1 MLLLLDVF
9 HFLFLTS
16 FQLSQALPLLLVT
29 PSPMSMRP
37 ASFWSGPSPWKQVAE
52 RMCGTTSCA
61 DGSCQMEGAWKNVAP
76 MYVFCHAVLACQ
88 TPRWWWP
95 TCSHTPTTVSCWRL
109 STGFQSWPKTMQS
122 SMCHL
127 MWQPIRQVCCTRS
140 VINCQYL
147 IFFQSQPPPPLQV
160 FNPGLNFPTDIIT
173 ILSWLFSLHYRV
185 CHRPTYVSDSW
196 HKYLGLIT
204 KTPDDQIITVFVQ
217 QICRCINFPSCTIP
231 AVNEGTWHSG
241 KLFAFCFL
249 HPNLSLKKQLGPLN

>member
-109 STGFQSWPKTMQS
+109 STGFPSWPKTMQS

-140 VINCQYL
+140 VNNCQYL
-147 IFFQSQPPPPLQV
+147 IFFPITTPPTPPSFQSWSE
-160 FNPGLNFPTDIIT
+160 FPNRYNHHFVVT
-173 ILSWLFSLHYRV
+173 LFSPLSSLPQTNLCVRFLAQISGFDNKDTRWSNYHSI
-185 CHRPTYVSDSW
+185 CPT
-196 HKYLGLIT
+196 
-204 KTPDDQIITVFVQ
+204 
-217 QICRCINFPSCTIP
+217 
-231 AVNEGTWHSG
+231 
-241 KLFAFCFL
+241 
-249 HPNLSLKKQLGPLN
+249 NLSLY